1 MKIWKRFAV
10 GLLTAALTLS
20 LLTACGDSGG
30 GSNGGGNSGNAN
42 PPAASTG
49 GQDNESSSDSTI
61 QEPDKTLTWANSKT
75 NAYFSRLGVTRE
87 NFYAELESQQGGR
100 NFAFRVSARG
110 NRASYTVIEDDCT
123 CSVDEQGNVYWFDGA
138 NKEVNVDKA
147 GTSAAQNK
155 TKQIKQNV
163 YGYVMIPKANEVVSI
178 TAGEYQGA
186 YMESVRVAS
195 AEAGVGTYDYV
206 FDGDNLA
213 FIIMQHYGVKNT
225 ITTLYAN
232 PSDKVIGFPDWY
244 SENIGASKAS
254 QYFKAKG
261 MTENNLYVDM
271 QLINYSNGHIILTAR
286 GKEAFELGTNTLN
299 PPDGSGSYIDA
310 VGNIYGFYCLNKIY
324 FKQGTTVE
332 NPQEEQNIRTAGGY
346 FMIPSASN
354 CYWYSMGTSKVDG
367 KEYYTEV
374 FQTGT
379 TNHPDES
386 YEYLFQGNELVYM
399 RHGGATIKVNEIS
412 GTPRTD
418 LLKIPDGYTDTTNS

>member
-1 MKIWKRFAV
+1 MKIWKRFAA

-100 NFAFRVSARG
+100 NFAFRVSAHG

-254 QYFKAKG
+254 
-261 MTENNLYVDM
+261 
-271 QLINYSNGHIILTAR
+271 
-286 GKEAFELGTNTLN
+286 
-299 PPDGSGSYIDA
+299 
-310 VGNIYGFYCLNKIY
+310 
-324 FKQGTTVE
+324 
-332 NPQEEQNIRTAGGY
+332 
-346 FMIPSASN
+346 
-354 CYWYSMGTSKVDG
+354 
-367 KEYYTEV
+367 
-374 FQTGT
+374 
-379 TNHPDES
+379 
-386 YEYLFQGNELVYM
+386 
-399 RHGGATIKVNEIS
+399 
-412 GTPRTD
+412 
-418 LLKIPDGYTDTTNS
+418 